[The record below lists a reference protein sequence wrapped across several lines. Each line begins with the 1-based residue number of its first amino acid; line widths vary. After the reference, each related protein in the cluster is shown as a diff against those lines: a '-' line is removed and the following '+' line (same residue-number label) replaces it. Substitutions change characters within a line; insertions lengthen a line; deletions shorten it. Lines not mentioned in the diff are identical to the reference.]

1 MKNIVFYSMKGC
13 PHCNE
18 MKEMMDNEKIPYLE
32 RDIDENKDEY
42 DMFVEA
48 TDNEYI
54 PSFMMFE
61 VVGDGDFKNVKL
73 IAPDRDFQILSE
85 ALSEIK
91 KYLN

>member
-13 PHCNE
+13 PHCDE
-18 MKEMMDNEKIPYLE
+18 MKEMMNSENIQYLE

-42 DMFVEA
+42 DMFVES

-61 VVGDGDFKNVKL
+61 VIGKDDYKNVKL
-73 IAPDRDFQILSE
+73 IAPDRDFQTLTE
-85 ALSEIK
+85 ALIEIK